1 MKKDMLEKGAVLQRD
16 NETYA
21 ITPPMLGGL
30 TDGSTLKKIGEVAEK
45 YEAKAVKIT
54 SGQRIAIVGIKEED
68 VDSAWNDLGMK
79 PKKSQSL
86 CIRSVK
92 VCPGTRFCKIGQ
104 QDAIGVGEKLNH
116 LYYDT
121 DLPSKLKIA
130 VSGCGNSCAENHFRD
145 IGICGTEKGYY
156 IQVGGHGG
164 KKPRIADII
173 YDNVDEE
180 KIVPIVDDIV
190 KTYSKYGEE
199 NERLGELIDRVGL
212 DNFKGYLQN

>member
-30 TDGSTLKKIGEVAEK
+30 TDGATLKKIGEVAEK
-45 YEAKAVKIT
+45 YNASAVKIT
-54 SGQRIAIVGIKEED
+54 SAQRIAIIGIKEED
-68 VDSAWNDLGMK
+68 INSVWNDLGME

-92 VCPGTRFCKIGQ
+92 VCPGTRFCKVGQ

-116 LYYDT
+116 LYYDIN
-121 DLPSKLKIA
+121 LPSKLKIA
-130 VSGCGNSCAENHFRD
+130 VSGCENSCAENHFRD
-145 IGICGTEKGYY
+145 IGICGTEKGYF

-164 KKPRIADII
+164 KKPRIANII
-173 YDNVDEE
+173 YDNIEEE
-180 KIVPIVDDIV
+180 KIVPIVDSIV
-190 KTYSKYGEE
+190 KTYAKYGKEH
-199 NERLGELIDRVGL
+199 ERLGDLIDRIGIKS
-212 DNFKGYLQN
+212 FKNKIKH